1 MEPLAA
7 TGVTAGHP
15 AWTCFKFDPA
25 IADTPEQ
32 LLQQFIA
39 ASDFPCVGA
48 KSALKQGRLTT
59 YRARALDSAWND
71 VEIQDR
77 LMQFAWA
84 YRSEPTLF
92 TSFAV
97 VFEGPD
103 TLDETGFEQH
113 MWARIQSL
121 TAKDSWLG
129 HAHDDRV
136 SADPDD
142 PHFSL
147 SFGGEAFF
155 VVGLHP
161 RASRPA
167 RRFAHPVMVFNLHE
181 QFEML
186 RAQGRYEKLRSAI
199 IDRDVA
205 LAGSP
210 NPMLARHGSVS
221 EARQYSGRAVDA
233 AWACPFHRDDSGPD
247 AAIANRLDHSEEVS

>member
-1 MEPLAA
+1 MSVIDTVVTEP
-7 TGVTAGHP
+7 TS
-15 AWTCFKFDPA
+15 
-25 IADTPEQ
+25 PEQ
-32 LLQQFIA
+32 QLQHFIN
-39 ASDFPCVGA
+39 DRQFPCVGA

-59 YRARALDSAWND
+59 YVARSIDSAWND

-77 LMQFAWA
+77 LMQFAWD
-84 YRSEPTLF
+84 YHDQPTLF

-97 VFEGPD
+97 IFEGPD
-103 TLDETGFEQH
+103 GLGEDAFERH

-121 TAKDSWLG
+121 TAKDSWRG
-129 HAHDDRV
+129 QPHDARV

-167 RRFAHPVMVFNLHE
+167 RRFAHPVMVFNLHD
-181 QFEML
+181 QFETL
-186 RAQGRYEKLRSAI
+186 RALGRYEKLRSAI

-205 LAGSP
+205 LAGTP

-221 EARQYSGRAVDA
+221 EARQYSGRAVADG
-233 AWACPFHRDDSGPD
+233 WSCPYHRAGATDPLARPATDREG
-247 AAIANRLDHSEEVS
+247 AK